1 MITVENVLEDVVRCR
16 SYLNKETPKKR
27 IMKLNQERFVSTF
40 WFRTKSFKE
49 VHNNYELKFKFKN
62 YEVRAETLK
71 ILLIFIKLFY
81 SHKKSFK
88 TINTPSK
95 LTILLMTT

>member
-27 IMKLNQERFVSTF
+27 IMKLNQERFVFTF

-49 VHNNYELKFKFKN
+49 VHNNYEFKCKN

-71 ILLIFIKLFY
+71 ILLIFIKLCY
-81 SHKKSFK
+81 SHKKSLK
-88 TINTPSK
+88 TLNTPSK